1 MIEKK
6 QRIVSSDTLRQ
17 QRVPPGQVLTEKFP
31 VLGITEPPDVD
42 LARWRLQIKGLVS
55 NPLALTWE
63 EFLALPTVELL
74 ADFHC
79 VTGWS
84 RLGNLWEGV
93 PSRIVTER
101 AGLKPEAAA
110 VMVRCADGYT
120 TNMTLDVFLGEDV
133 ILAYRLDGQP
143 LPADHGGPMRLIVP
157 QRYGWK
163 SAKFASGLDFLP
175 RDEPGFWERRG
186 YHLDGDQWREQRYWG
201 D

>member
-1 MIEKK
+1 MLQK
-6 QRIVSSDTLRQ
+6 QRIISSDTQRQ
-17 QRVPPGQVLTEKFP
+17 QRVPPGQVVTEKFP
-31 VLGITEPPDVD
+31 VLGISEPPPFDPV
-42 LARWRLQIKGLVS
+42 RWRFQVDGLVATPFS
-55 NPLALTWE
+55 LTWE
-63 EFLALPTVELL
+63 EFQVLPTVELL

-84 RLGNLWEGV
+84 HLSNLWEGV
-93 PSRIVTER
+93 PSRLIAER
-101 AGLKPEAAA
+101 AGLKPEARA

-120 TNMTLDVFLGEDV
+120 TNMTLEVFLGDDV
-133 ILAYRLDGQP
+133 IFAHRLDGLP

-163 SAKFASGLDFLP
+163 SAKFVARIDFLP